1 MASVVGAVAV
11 FLVGAVGASAYG
23 LISLGFGL
31 VTLAAL
37 SSELTAGLL
46 RLRNAPFP
54 KARGQIWALL
64 PGAVDLALAA
74 CAALAIEG
82 DWLHRLF
89 PPLVLLGALH
99 AGRFVERPDWTSLL
113 GDRALL
119 AAVLAV
125 AAVFG
130 ATEPA
135 VMLAA
140 LLAIAL
146 NLANSRVQR
155 G

>member
-1 MASVVGAVAV
+1 
-11 FLVGAVGASAYG
+11 
-23 LISLGFGL
+23 
-31 VTLAAL
+31 
-37 SSELTAGLL
+37 
-46 RLRNAPFP
+46 
-54 KARGQIWALL
+54 
-64 PGAVDLALAA
+64 
-74 CAALAIEG
+74 
-82 DWLHRLF
+82 
-89 PPLVLLGALH
+89 
-99 AGRFVERPDWTSLL
+99 VERPDWTSLL